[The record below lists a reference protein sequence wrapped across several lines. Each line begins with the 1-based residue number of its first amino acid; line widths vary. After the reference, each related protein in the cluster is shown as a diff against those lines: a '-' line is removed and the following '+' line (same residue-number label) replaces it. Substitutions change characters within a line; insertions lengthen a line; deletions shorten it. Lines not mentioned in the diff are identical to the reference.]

1 MAVYAVT
8 GAASGMGKASA
19 DRLRAAGHTVIGVDL
34 KDAEVIADLSS
45 PEGRSH
51 AIRAVLEA
59 SGERLDGAVLAAG
72 LGPVKG
78 RETTIAQ
85 VNFLGVTDLLVG
97 WRPALAASGNTK
109 VVVFGSNSATTVPGA
124 PKSAVRAF
132 LAGDIDKAV
141 ERATRI
147 PAAGAPFTY
156 AASKI
161 AVTRWARRAAV
172 TPDWAGAGI
181 RLNIIAPGAVAT
193 PLLDAQLNSPLRKQV
208 ENFPVPLGGFGEP
221 DHIARWVEFLLST
234 GADFT
239 TGAVVVVD
247 GGTEAYFRPD
257 DWPAPF
263 PVRKLPRYLAAMRAF
278 GRR

>member
-19 DRLRAAGHTVIGVDL
+19 DRLRAAGHTVIGIDL
-34 KDAEVIADLSS
+34 KDTEVVADLST

-51 AIRAVLEA
+51 AIRATLDA
-59 SGERLDGAVLAAG
+59 SGGHLDGAVLAAG

-78 RETTIAQ
+78 LESTIAR
-85 VNFLGVTDLLVG
+85 VNVSGVIDLLIG
-97 WRPALAASGNTK
+97 WRPALAAAGNSK

-132 LAGDIDKAV
+132 LAGDIDKGV
-141 ERATRI
+141 KRATRI
-147 PAAGAPFTY
+147 SSSGAPFTY

-181 RLNIIAPGAVAT
+181 RLNVIAPGAVST
-193 PLLDAQLNSPLRKQV
+193 PLLDAQLASPLKKQV
-208 ENFPVPLGGFGEP
+208 ENFPVPLGGFGKP
-221 DHIARWVEFLLST
+221 DQIAQWVEFLLSP

-263 PVRKLPRYLAAMRAF
+263 PLLRLPKYLAAMRAF
-278 GRR
+278 ARR